1 MSRRVVA
8 GLNGSAESTT
18 AAVWAAREA
27 HRRGLPLHLVHCWAW
42 HPQLPAPLDI
52 EARRRAERT
61 VREAEERIRAE
72 CPDLDLST
80 ESTTD
85 PTVSVLLR
93 HAERSEL
100 LVLGSSAH
108 SAIAGFLLGS
118 VGLQVLA
125 HAHGPVAVVRANA
138 YADRD
143 QEGKD
148 IVVAL
153 RDLDR
158 TSVPLLRFAF
168 ATADARAAG
177 VRAVHT
183 WNVPS
188 AIRHDPE
195 ALRLVDEDGSLA
207 ECEEKALAEVL
218 RPWRRKFPRLKVTE
232 QVERGDP
239 GEVLVRAVPDTA
251 LMVLGRKIHR
261 PVLGMRLGAVV
272 HDVLHHVPVPVTVV
286 PHP

>member
-8 GLNGSAESTT
+8 GLDGSAESMT

-27 HRRGLPLHLVHCWAW
+27 RRRGLPLHLVHCWAW

-52 EARRRAERT
+52 EAHRRAERT

-72 CPDLDLST
+72 CPDLVLST

-100 LVLGSSAH
+100 LVLGSSGH

-138 YADRD
+138 YADRE

-153 RDLDR
+153 QDLDR
-158 TSVPLLRFAF
+158 TSVPLLRLAF

-183 WNVPS
+183 GTCRPRS
-188 AIRHDPE
+188 ATIP
-195 ALRLVDEDGSLA
+195 RLYDSWTRTAVWRSA
-207 ECEEKALAEVL
+207 RRRPWRRCSS
-218 RPWRRKFPRLKVTE
+218 PWRRKFPRLKVTE

-239 GEVLVRAVPDTA
+239 GEVLVRAVPDAA
-251 LMVLGRKIHR
+251 LMVLGRKIHH
-261 PVLGMRLGAVV
+261 PVLGMRLGAVA
-272 HDVLHHVPVPVTVV
+272 HDVLHHVPVPVAVV
-286 PHP
+286 SHR